1 MKQQQKQLIC
11 YYCVCV
17 VTNSAWKELKR
28 QHARHVKNADS
39 VSTIDEPTEVTD
51 EMMNRV
57 YGTLAISDNGEL
69 HLLPVTFSNM
79 LRSVTGEQNLFKE
92 MELFHLF
99 DRNNLGRLSI
109 YDFTEGI
116 R

>member
-1 MKQQQKQLIC
+1 MPDRR
-11 YYCVCV
+11 
-17 VTNSAWKELKR
+17 AWKELKR
-28 QHARHVKNADS
+28 RHVKNVDS
-39 VSTIDEPTEVTD
+39 VSTLSSLEEPGEVTD
-51 EMMNRV
+51 EMMHRV

-69 HLLPVTFSNM
+69 HLLPVTFSNL

-99 DRNNLGRLSI
+99 DRNNMGRLTL

>member
-1 MKQQQKQLIC
+1 MKN
-11 YYCVCV
+11 
-17 VTNSAWKELKR
+17 T
-28 QHARHVKNADS
+28 DS
-39 VSTIDEPTEVTD
+39 IPTIGPLEEPTEVTD
-51 EMMNRV
+51 EMMHRV

-69 HLLPVTFSNM
+69 HLLPVTFSNL

-99 DRNNLGRLSI
+99 DRNNMGRLTL
-109 YDFTEGI
+109 YDFMEGI

>member
-1 MKQQQKQLIC
+1 MS
-11 YYCVCV
+11 V
-17 VTNSAWKELKR
+17 NSAWKELKR
-28 QHARHVKNADS
+28 RHKTADS
-39 VSTIDEPTEVTD
+39 VSSLEEVTEVTD
-51 EMMNRV
+51 DMMHRV
-57 YGTLAISDNGEL
+57 YGTLAINDNGEL
-69 HLLPVTFSNM
+69 HLLPVTFSNL